1 MDTLYKQIDSILL
14 KENLSKLTE
23 QIKIKQNELYKPTF
37 EDKLKIHNIILTYI
51 QENKRKIYG
60 GYALNKLLMSKLKDS
75 FYKEYDIPDIDF
87 YSPDPNQDIIKLCN
101 LLFDSGF
108 TKVNGREAKHPNTY
122 SIYVNFDLYCDI
134 TYAPKNIYNKIPYII
149 LDNIYYTNPSFMII
163 DYLKIITDPM
173 GSYWRIE
180 KAFDRLLKLYEF
192 FPLPKFTKEIYIGE
206 SDNDANISESIEIIK
221 NEIKNKDI
229 VIVGFE
235 AYNYYLNKSR
245 LFEKNNKI
253 NQINIPYLEII
264 SKNYKTDFDNIIAK
278 LKEKF
283 QEKFNITHTEFQ
295 PFFNFLGNS
304 VEIYLDS
311 ELILIIYD
319 YNKMC
324 IPYNIQNDL
333 KMGTYTTTL
342 LYAQINVM
350 KFRMNDSE
358 DFKHIYMIM
367 VSHLIQMKN
376 YYFTKNNK
384 KTVFDDTPFK
394 DFVINCLASEINPDH
409 AILLKYEHRRSQN
422 KPSMFIYNPSI
433 SRKEEKDPSFYFP
446 NISGN
451 QITNE
456 KGLKLT
462 GDNTD
467 NFSECEEIIQTDI
480 IQTDIIQTD
489 IIQTEQL

>member
-1 MDTLYKQIDSILL
+1 MDILYKQTDSILL
-14 KENLSKLTE
+14 KDNLAKLTE

-51 QENKRKIYG
+51 QENRRKIYG
-60 GYALNKLLMSKLKDS
+60 GYALNKLLISKQQSS
-75 FYKEYDIPDIDF
+75 FYKDYDIPDIDF
-87 YSPDPNQDIIKLCN
+87 YSPDPNHDIIKLCN

-134 TYAPKNIYNKIPYII
+134 TYTPKNIYNKIPYII
-149 LDNIYYTNPSFMII
+149 VDNIYYTNPSFMII

-180 KAFDRLLKLYEF
+180 KAFERLLKIQEF

-206 SDNDANISESIEIIK
+206 SDNDSNISESIEIIK

-229 VIVGFE
+229 VIIGFE
-235 AYNYYLNKSR
+235 AYNYYMNKSR
-245 LFEKNNKI
+245 LFEKNKKV
-253 NQINIPYLEII
+253 NQIKIPYLEII

-283 QEKFNITHTEFQ
+283 TENFIITHTEFQ

-333 KMGTYTTTL
+333 KIGTFTTTL

-350 KFRMNDSE
+350 KFRVIDLE

-384 KTVFDDTPFK
+384 KTIFDETPFK

-451 QITNE
+451 EITNE
-456 KGLKLT
+456 KGLRLK
-462 GDNTD
+462 DNIESNTSD
-467 NFSECEEIIQTDI
+467 ANSEINE
-480 IQTDIIQTD
+480 
-489 IIQTEQL
+489 TETETNETETNETNNI